1 MMLAD
6 ALVLALTATA
16 LGVALAWVA
25 LKLLL
30 AVLVFKKLV
39 RPAAAVVCTAVMVAG
54 TLACNAYNNHL
65 LVEPWLYQ
73 RVALCY
79 QTAAL
84 VQDADPVEDAEAL
97 ALMSDPLPMVTVLFV
112 IEMKLLLKAI
122 RKGPEPHPALPSS
135 PPPVGNPR
143 TAAI

>member
-1 MMLAD
+1 RSECIYYLA
-6 ALVLALTATA
+6 ALPV
-16 LGVALAWVA
+16 
-25 LKLLL
+25 LL

-97 ALMSDPLPMVTVLFV
+97 ALIDPIFDVQACRDLSTLHGAELRSAVSRDTTYLTEEDWDACKKGIVQLALKYPGS
-112 IEMKLLLKAI
+112 LL
-122 RKGPEPHPALPSS
+122 R
-135 PPPVGNPR
+135 
-143 TAAI
+143 